1 MSCWPLLLLLLL
13 LLLLGQIGGNM
24 FHVEPQQQFLKT
36 WENTQQWLKLNLET
50 YAHAESEQTL
60 VAPLRGRAKAK

>member
-1 MSCWPLLLLLLL
+1 
-13 LLLLGQIGGNM
+13 M
-24 FHVEPQQQFLKT
+24 FPVEPQHQFLKT

-50 YAHAESEQTL
+50 YVHAQSEQTL